1 MRSAGWWRG
10 CWGRKNRPKTNPS
23 TSTSSST
30 PTTPVPR
37 SSRAIP
43 SPRCF
48 YRVTMRRSS
57 AGAAPRPPS
66 GRAVAVPTCSTV
78 SGGSVGSGVISLYA
92 VSNVINLLEDESQ
105 RKNVPTLDPGDTVK
119 VHAKVVEGTRER
131 IQIFE
136 GIVIG
141 CRGSGTKEAFTVRR
155 IAHGVGVERSFLL
168 HSPRIDKIDVIRHG
182 KVRRAKLYYLR
193 GKVGKSAR
201 IREKRQAVATTAVP
215 ADTEVAAETPETAE
229 S

>member
-1 MRSAGWWRG
+1 M
-10 CWGRKNRPKTNPS
+10 
-23 TSTSSST
+23 
-30 PTTPVPR
+30 
-37 SSRAIP
+37 
-43 SPRCF
+43 
-48 YRVTMRRSS
+48 
-57 AGAAPRPPS
+57 
-66 GRAVAVPTCSTV
+66 
-78 SGGSVGSGVISLYA
+78 ISLYA
-92 VSNVINLLEDESQ
+92 VSNVISLLEAESQ
-105 RKNVPTLDPGDTVK
+105 RKNVPTLIPGDTVK

-182 KVRRAKLYYLR
+182 KARRAKLYYLR